1 MQENYYLFFF
11 LALLAEI
18 LGTVSGFG
26 SSILFVPLAS
36 MFLDFKLVL
45 GITAVFHVFSN
56 LSKIYLFQSGIDK
69 EIALK
74 LGIPAVI
81 AVIIGAILTHYIP
94 QKQTELGMNVLVFCL
109 AIYLLGGGHKKIKQS
124 DSNLYIGGGISG
136 FLAGLIGTGGAIR
149 GLTLS
154 AFQLPK
160 DIFIATSALID
171 MGVDTSRAII
181 YVANGYFTK
190 EYIVFIPFLIGI
202 SMTGSFL
209 GKKILHYMPEKVFH
223 DVVLGI
229 ILLMSA
235 IQTGKYLIQ

>member
-11 LALLAEI
+11 LALLAET

-181 YVANGYFTK
+181 Y
-190 EYIVFIPFLIGI
+190 EC
-202 SMTGSFL
+202 
-209 GKKILHYMPEKVFH
+209 
-223 DVVLGI
+223 
-229 ILLMSA
+229 
-235 IQTGKYLIQ
+235 